1 VIKIW
6 IIDVHVGCNGV
17 KKPMNMIDFLT
28 LVSIIIEEN
37 NKLIK
42 EQGPYEKNLDLDFQ
56 FSISIPIQFDF
67 SPCLIISCAYFLYK
81 YVRMLGLCL

>member
-1 VIKIW
+1 MFMLVVMGPKSLWIW
-6 IIDVHVGCNGV
+6 LI
-17 KKPMNMIDFLT
+17 FYT

-67 SPCLIISCAYFLYK
+67 TPCLIISCAYFLYK
-81 YVRMLGLCL
+81 YVRKLGLCL